1 MKLLQVTWCVMSKKN
16 KTPTIEAD
24 QPATYKIVI
33 GLWYPDGKH
42 KTKAGKQSLNW
53 TINSR
58 VSSDDLKPIIQK
70 AIAEVVLPTA

>member
-1 MKLLQVTWCVMSKKN
+1 MVSKEK
-16 KTPTIEAD
+16 KTAPTIEAD
-24 QPATYKIVI
+24 QPTTYKIVI

-58 VSSDDLKPIIQK
+58 VSSDELKPIIEK
-70 AIAEVVLPTA
+70 AIAEMVLPTA